1 MTDERFHYSEQFYFM
16 EDISMNILEGLYFG
30 SQIPFDEVDMD
41 CPDYYKI
48 GKEVEK
54 IKAKMLELHPDLK
67 QLMEE
72 LENSQMERAELSRFH
87 EFSVGYR
94 VGAQLM
100 LEMMKE
106 L

>member
-1 MTDERFHYSEQFYFM
+1 MS
-16 EDISMNILEGLYFG
+16 ILEGLFFG
-30 SQIPFDEVDMD
+30 SQVPFYEVDMN
-41 CPDYYKI
+41 CPEYYRAGDKVSECRAKI
-48 GKEVEK
+48 
-54 IKAKMLELHPDLK
+54 IKQYPDLA

-72 LENSQMERAELSRFH
+72 YETAQMEQDELGRFH
-87 EFSVGYR
+87 EFSVGVR

>member
-1 MTDERFHYSEQFYFM
+1 MS
-16 EDISMNILEGLYFG
+16 ILEGLFFG
-30 SQIPFDEVDMD
+30 SQVPFDEVDMN
-41 CPDYYKI
+41 CPEYYRAGDKVD
-48 GKEVEK
+48 EF
-54 IKAKMLELHPDLK
+54 KAKILEQYPDLE

-72 LENSQMERAELSRFH
+72 YSNAQMEQTELGRFH
-87 EFSVGYR
+87 EFSVGVR

>member
-1 MTDERFHYSEQFYFM
+1 
-16 EDISMNILEGLYFG
+16 MNILEGLYFG
-30 SQIPFDEVDMD
+30 SQIPFDEVDMN

-54 IKAKMLELHPDLK
+54 IKAKMFELHPDLK

-72 LENSQMERAELSRFH
+72 LTNAQMEQTELERFH
-87 EFSVGYR
+87 EFSVGCR

-100 LEMMKE
+100 LEMTKE

>member
-1 MTDERFHYSEQFYFM
+1 MS
-16 EDISMNILEGLYFG
+16 ILEGLYFG

-41 CPDYYKI
+41 CPDYYKV
-48 GKEVEK
+48 GKEVERL
-54 IKAKMLELHPDLK
+54 KAKMLELHPDLK

-72 LENSQMERAELSRFH
+72 LANAQMEQTELSRFH
-87 EFSVGYR
+87 EFSVGFR
-94 VGAQLM
+94 AGAQLM

>member
-1 MTDERFHYSEQFYFM
+1 
-16 EDISMNILEGLYFG
+16 MNILEGLYFG

-48 GKEVEK
+48 GKEVVML
-54 IKAKMLELHPDLK
+54 KAKMLELHLDLK

-72 LENSQMERAELSRFH
+72 LENSQMERTELSRFH
-87 EFSVGYR
+87 EFSVGHR

>member
-1 MTDERFHYSEQFYFM
+1 MS
-16 EDISMNILEGLYFG
+16 ILEGLFFG
-30 SQIPFDEVDMD
+30 SQRPFDEVDMN
-41 CPDYYKI
+41 CPEYYRAGDKVSECRAKI
-48 GKEVEK
+48 
-54 IKAKMLELHPDLK
+54 IKQHSDLA

-72 LENSQMERAELSRFH
+72 YETAQMEQNELGRFH
-87 EFSVGYR
+87 EFSVGVR

>member
-1 MTDERFHYSEQFYFM
+1 MS
-16 EDISMNILEGLYFG
+16 ILEGLFFG
-30 SQIPFDEVDMD
+30 SQIPFDEVSMD
-41 CPDYYKI
+41 CPEYFKV

-54 IKAKMLELHPDLK
+54 CKAKILELHPDLK

-72 LENSQMERAELSRFH
+72 LENAQMEQTELVRFH
-87 EFSVGYR
+87 EFSVGFR
-94 VGAQLM
+94 SGAQLM

>member
-1 MTDERFHYSEQFYFM
+1 
-16 EDISMNILEGLYFG
+16 MNIFEGLFFG
-30 SQIPFDEVDMD
+30 SQIPFDEVNMD
-41 CPDYYKI
+41 CPQYYKA
-48 GKEVEK
+48 GKEVDK
-54 IKAKMLELHPDLK
+54 IKAKILELHPDLK

-72 LENSQMERAELSRFH
+72 LENSQMEQSELCRFH

-100 LEMMKE
+100 MEMMKE

>member
-1 MTDERFHYSEQFYFM
+1 MS
-16 EDISMNILEGLYFG
+16 ILEGLYFG
-30 SQIPFDEVDMD
+30 SQIPFDEVNVD
-41 CPDYYKI
+41 CPDYFKA

-54 IKAKMLELHPDLK
+54 CKAKILELHPDLK

-72 LENSQMERAELSRFH
+72 LENAQMEQTELCRFH
-87 EFSVGYR
+87 EFSVGYC

-100 LEMMKE
+100 IEMMRE